1 LAASNFNIAHYQSEI
16 QKLNNSMTETETGH
30 IKEMKSIQ
38 AEVEKLV
45 SKISDRE
52 KAQNEMREV
61 INAKKNKYKR
71 NCFEMVL
78 QIQDLKNQIHEN
90 KIRTEMQLLTQEE
103 SPKFGKSHEKRGR
116 EKVRWAKR

>member
-1 LAASNFNIAHYQSEI
+1 MAASNFDIAHYQSEI
-16 QKLNNSMTETETGH
+16 QKLNTSMTETETGH

-38 AEVEKLV
+38 VEVEKLV